1 MDYNLSNSDILLFK
15 YNLIVTLIYV
25 LRTERQCESI
35 QKMLMAAGLAVLG
48 LMDFLS
54 FKTVIRSISIRE
66 REREREREMLD
77 KRKIFKKKKQPP
89 APTASALEPCPTQ
102 IKISRT
108 PWHCRLSS
116 SITPRPDHSLML
128 KKRSLT
134 DGQDLSFTG
143 YFLNINKF

>member
-66 REREREREMLD
+66 RERERERE
-77 KRKIFKKKKQPP
+77 R
-89 APTASALEPCPTQ
+89 C
-102 IKISRT
+102 
-108 PWHCRLSS
+108 
-116 SITPRPDHSLML
+116 
-128 KKRSLT
+128 
-134 DGQDLSFTG
+134 
-143 YFLNINKF
+143 